1 MSRFWRC
8 SNVCLF
14 DKVVAAAAAVAVVA
28 ADAISVDF
36 GITMRRFGGATANQA
51 VLGFVRYIFVAVV
64 ASLT

>member
-8 SNVCLF
+8 SDVCLF
-14 DKVVAAAAAVAVVA
+14 DKVVAAAVAVAA

-36 GITMRRFGGATANQA
+36 GITMRRFGGATAHQA